1 MIENKKIFESLIKEI
16 HRVNK
21 GWHCFE
27 IANRFLN
34 VDNKYFQ
41 SHYLKKKNILQEE
54 LLSQYS
60 EKIEVITLENEDNP
74 SILIK
79 KEYTFD
85 DYTDAC
91 HTKKGNIK

>member
-41 SHYLKKKNILQEE
+41 SHYLKKKNILQE
-54 LLSQYS
+54 
-60 EKIEVITLENEDNP
+60 
-74 SILIK
+74 
-79 KEYTFD
+79 
-85 DYTDAC
+85 
-91 HTKKGNIK
+91 